1 MSEDRVEI
9 PMALITLFEP
19 HLLKVQMINAN
30 YSSLR
35 CLAYTKLEYMN
46 PEYSS
51 LDLALKIP

>member
-19 HLLKVQMINAN
+19 HLLKVRLINAN

-35 CLAYTKLEYMN
+35 CLAHINLEYMN

-51 LDLALKIP
+51 LDLALKTP